1 MYCTHIWSP
10 FIFFTCTLW
19 SNRRATLDWPP
30 GLGLDDDESFRGDG
44 GSSKS
49 TRAEDDMRAGASN
62 ERTQSTRRIIFG
74 RAHTHTT
81 ILVLYVTNFWD
92 TTEIS
97 NL

>member
-1 MYCTHIWSP
+1 MYCTHRWSP

-19 SNRRATLDWPP
+19 NNRRATLGWPP
-30 GLGLDDDESFRGDG
+30 RPGLDDDESSWGWR

-49 TRAEDDMRAGASN
+49 TSRGRYESRSVKRERRVRVAS
-62 ERTQSTRRIIFG
+62 FLG
-74 RAHTHTT
+74 AHTHTT
-81 ILVLYVTNFWD
+81 ILVPYVTNFWD